1 MQREL
6 SGIAGTFVP
15 HILHK
20 TMFTKTPLK
29 QLLRTLDYPLL
40 LAVLVTWCIGI
51 AAIYSAAGGAQGL
64 GKYYAVRQ
72 LIWGAMGACALVF
85 VMYVDIDY
93 LIEKA
98 YWLYGFSCLVLLLL
112 FILGHRAK
120 GAQSWINLGFF
131 QVQPIEFAKIGLAF
145 LLAHHLTHFPPFT
158 LARFTGSLLLCAAS
172 EILILAQPDLGG
184 TLVFCAMIFVALIA
198 AGSPKRY
205 LFSLA
210 AGALALLPVGWMLL
224 KDYQKKRVLVFIDP
238 ELDPLGA
245 GYNVI
250 QSRIAVG
257 SGHLFGKGFMQ
268 GTQSKLRFLPEPHTD
283 FIFSVFAEEFGLVG
297 CVILLLLL
305 TFILWRMLALA
316 LSSRSVAKKI
326 LIASLTAWLWFHC
339 VESIGMSIGLLPVT
353 GLPLPF
359 VSYGGSS
366 LLAETIA
373 VAIAL
378 KLGAEEEISRRE
390 NAPPENPIKIH
401 LQKR

>member
-1 MQREL
+1 
-6 SGIAGTFVP
+6 
-15 HILHK
+15 
-20 TMFTKTPLK
+20 MFTKTPIK
-29 QLLRTLDYPLL
+29 DLLRAVDVSLIFAVFATYLL
-40 LAVLVTWCIGI
+40 GV
-51 AAIYSAAGGAQGL
+51 AAIYSAAGGAEGL
-64 GKYYAVRQ
+64 GRYYAGRQ
-72 LIWGAMGACALVF
+72 LIWGAMSFLFLAV
-85 VMYVDIDY
+85 VMTLDLDCFIQ
-93 LIEKA
+93 KA
-98 YWLYGFSCLVLLLL
+98 YWIYALCCVVLLLL
-112 FILGHRAK
+112 FVLGHRAK

-145 LLAHHLTHFPPFT
+145 FLAHHLTTHPPFT
-158 LARFTGSLLLCAAS
+158 VTRFLGTLLLCGVS
-172 EILILAQPDLGG
+172 GILILAQPDLGG
-184 TLVFCAMIFVALIA
+184 VLVFAAMIFVALIVA
-198 AGSPKRY
+198 PAPKRY
-205 LFSLA
+205 LAGLA
-210 AGALALLPVGWMLL
+210 TSALALLPVGWMLL

-257 SGHLFGKGFMQ
+257 SGHFFGKGYMQ

-305 TFILWRMLALA
+305 SFILWRMLKIA
-316 LSSRSVAKKI
+316 LSSRSVAKKV

-339 VESIGMSIGLLPVT
+339 VESVSMSMGLLPVT

-378 KLGAEEEISRRE
+378 KLGAEEEIGRRE
-390 NAPPENPIKIH
+390 NAVPENPIKVH
-401 LQKR
+401 LQRM

>member
-1 MQREL
+1 
-6 SGIAGTFVP
+6 
-15 HILHK
+15 
-20 TMFTKTPLK
+20 MFSKTPIK
-29 QLLRTLDYPLL
+29 ELLRAVDYSLL
-40 LAVLVTWCIGI
+40 LAVFATYLLGVL
-51 AAIYSAAGGAQGL
+51 AIYSAAGGAEGL

-72 LIWGAMGACALVF
+72 VVWGAMSFCALAF
-85 VMYVDIDY
+85 VMCLDLDFF
-93 LIEKA
+93 IEKA
-98 YWLYGFSCLVLLLL
+98 YWIYGLCCVVLLLL
-112 FILGHRAK
+112 FVLGHRAK

-145 LLAHHLTHFPPFT
+145 FLAHHLTHFPPISVM
-158 LARFTGSLLLCAAS
+158 RFGGSLLLCGVSGA
-172 EILILAQPDLGG
+172 LILVQPDLGG
-184 TLVFCAMIFVALIA
+184 LLVFCAMIFVALIVA
-198 AGSPKRY
+198 PSPKRY
-205 LFSLA
+205 LFGLA
-210 AGALALLPVGWMLL
+210 GSAIALLPVGWMLL
-224 KDYQKKRVLVFIDP
+224 KDYQKKRVLVFINP

-257 SGHLFGKGFMQ
+257 SGHFFGKGFMQ

-305 TFILWRMLALA
+305 TFILWRMLKIALA
-316 LSSRSVAKKI
+316 SRSVAKKI
-326 LIASLTAWLWFHC
+326 LIASISAWLWFHC
-339 VESIGMSIGLLPVT
+339 VESIGMSMGLLPVT

-378 KLGAEEEISRRE
+378 KLGAEDEIGRE
-390 NAPPENPIKIH
+390 RNAVPENPIKVR
-401 LQKR
+401 LQRM